1 MNFCLKK
8 EIINLPLTRFE
19 LATVSLEER
28 NATIAPQGY
37 AFLKTEQ
44 KKIFFTSFIRIR
56 RKKSKS
62 TRKINCSYL
71 ELRFCL

>member
-56 RKKSKS
+56 KKNLNLQEK
-62 TRKINCSYL
+62 
-71 ELRFCL
+71 